1 MLTTAVGARVDK
13 GLDTLNRVKNSFGSC
28 NDESDCPSTPLSGRG
43 GDGARGRGRGGGSD
57 SNCGQPCL
65 LPLSGQH
72 VSRDNTVVVCSNIS
86 AVYSDGPASSDSAQI
101 FQLAQN
107 YQHAETSGLPAGLAA
122 DAFFDCLVE
131 APELS
136 RYRSAPVVKVQLVHI
151 DTSGRQM
158 IVDELQLGN
167 EWLPKDFPPSAYP
180 AVSRSPGGHDPLA
193 CSTAMIRIPALCNNT
208 ICVSSGNDPQF
219 DMQDWASMYGENC
232 LASPSFVGIEGGCTN
247 DETFSDA
254 QGFQCWE
261 WEGLAC
267 SAASSLYTYEELEQR
282 DILRHCQ
289 KSCLG
294 CGRFTTFQVNV
305 LFFLKQLRA
314 ETLGNG
320 PSSDYALPR
329 AACKHRKCTISICFP
344 FR

>member
-1 MLTTAVGARVDK
+1 VLTTAVGARVDK
-13 GLDTLNRVKNSFGSC
+13 GLDSLNRVKNAFGSC
-28 NDESDCPSTPLSGRG
+28 NDESDCPNTPLSGRG
-43 GDGARGRGRGGGSD
+43 GDGVRGRGRGGDSD

-86 AVYSDGPASSDSAQI
+86 AVYSDGPARSDSAQI
-101 FQLAQN
+101 IQLAQN

-167 EWLPKDFPPSAYP
+167 EWLPKDFLPSAYP

-193 CSTAMIRIPALCNNT
+193 CSTAMTRIPALCNNT
-208 ICVSSGNDPQF
+208 VCVSSGNDPQF

-232 LASPSFVGIEGGCTN
+232 LASPSFEGIEGVLLHTHISDPALLRLN
-247 DETFSDA
+247 DRYVSTSTQEAVQMTKRLATHKVSNAGSGKVLLAAQRLRCMLTGNQSSVTYFDIAKSLVLGVVGSLPFSWVSYCA
-254 QGFQCWE
+254 
-261 WEGLAC
+261 
-267 SAASSLYTYEELEQR
+267 
-282 DILRHCQ
+282 
-289 KSCLG
+289 
-294 CGRFTTFQVNV
+294 
-305 LFFLKQLRA
+305 
-314 ETLGNG
+314 
-320 PSSDYALPR
+320 
-329 AACKHRKCTISICFP
+329 
-344 FR
+344 